1 MIRFLDLHKINQ
13 PFEAAFQQK
22 LKEALDR
29 SWLILGDEV
38 RKFEEDF
45 AAYCG
50 VKHCIGVANGLDA
63 LTLIFKG
70 YIQLGKLQSGDEVI
84 VPATPYIARILAR
97 LHAGLVPV
105 LCEPDE
111 AAFNPEPGQL
121 SQKITPKTKAI
132 LAVHLYGRLA
142 DMGAICKIANEHG
155 LIVVEDAAQA

>member
-1 MIRFLDLHKINQ
+1 MIKFLDLHKINQ

-38 RKFEEDF
+38 QKFEEDF

-70 YIQLGKLQSGDEVI
+70 YIQLGKLQPGD
-84 VPATPYIARILAR
+84 
-97 LHAGLVPV
+97 
-105 LCEPDE
+105 
-111 AAFNPEPGQL
+111 
-121 SQKITPKTKAI
+121 
-132 LAVHLYGRLA
+132 
-142 DMGAICKIANEHG
+142 
-155 LIVVEDAAQA
+155 